1 MERLHRIFMTIT
13 STLGLILGI
22 WLGFDLAGVLGAMAF
37 APAGAFL
44 GGLFG
49 AKPIEILSFFLS

>member
-1 MERLHRIFMTIT
+1 MTIT

-22 WLGFDLAGVLGAMAF
+22 WLGFDLEGVLGAMAF